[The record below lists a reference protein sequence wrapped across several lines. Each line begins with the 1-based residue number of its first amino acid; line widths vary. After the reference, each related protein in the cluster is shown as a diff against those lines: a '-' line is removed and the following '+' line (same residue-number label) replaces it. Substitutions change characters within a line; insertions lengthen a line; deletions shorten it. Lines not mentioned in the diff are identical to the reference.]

1 MSESR
6 NRICIL
12 GGGFGGL
19 YTALRL
25 SQLPWDHHGIPEIIL
40 VDQRDRFL
48 FTPLLYELLTDELQT
63 WEIAPPFTEILA
75 DTSVQF
81 VQGTVTDIDFETQQ
95 VQLAD
100 QTSLNYDS
108 LVLAMGGI
116 TPIEMV
122 PGAAEFAFPF
132 HSLNDA
138 YQLEERLRSLENSDQ
153 DKIRI
158 AIVGG
163 GYSGVELACKLRDR
177 IEDSVSRRDNRVGD
191 RARIRIVER
200 GEMILK
206 TSPDFNRETAQKAL
220 SDRQIWIDTETTV
233 EAIGEDEMSLLY
245 KGTSDT
251 IPVDAVIWTVGTTVS
266 KLVKNLDIAHHK
278 TGKIKVEPTLQ
289 VEANPSV
296 FALGDLAFCQDNN
309 GQVVPATAQVAF
321 QQSDYCAWNL
331 WAAMTGRPLLPFKYY
346 NLGEMLVLGTDN
358 ASLTSQ
364 GVKLEG
370 LIAYLARRLAYLSRM
385 PTPEHQVTVG
395 SNWITQPLSKLL
407 SNV

>member
-25 SQLPWDHHGIPEIIL
+25 SQLPWDHHGIPEITL

-75 DTSVQF
+75 DTSVEF
-81 VQGTVTDIDFETQQ
+81 VQGTVTDVNFETQQ

-108 LVLAMGGI
+108 LVLAMGGV

-132 HSLNDA
+132 HSLKDA
-138 YQLEERLRSLENSDQ
+138 YQLEERLRSLENSDR

-177 IEDSVSRRDNRVGD
+177 AGD

-206 TSPDFNRETAQKAL
+206 ASPDFNRETAQKAL
-220 SDRQIWIDTETTV
+220 SDRQIWLDMETTV
-233 EAIGEDEMSLLY
+233 EAIAEDEMTLLY
-245 KGTSDT
+245 KGQSDT

-266 KLVKNLDIAHHK
+266 KLVKNLDIPHHQ
-278 TGKIKVEPTLQ
+278 TGKINVEPTLQ

-296 FALGDLAFCQDNN
+296 FALGDLAFCQDDS
-309 GQVVPATAQVAF
+309 GKVIPATAQVAF

-364 GVKLEG
+364 GVKLDG
-370 LIAYLARRLAYLSRM
+370 ILAYLARRLAYLSRM

-395 SNWITQPLSKLL
+395 SNWIVQPLSKLL
-407 SNV
+407 SKV

>member
-266 KLVKNLDIAHHK
+266 KLVKNLDIAHHE

>member
-1 MSESR
+1 MSESK

-25 SQLPWDHHGIPEIIL
+25 SQLPWDHYGIPEIIL

-48 FTPLLYELLTDELQT
+48 FTPLLYELLTGELQT

-75 DTSVQF
+75 DTNIQF
-81 VQGTVTDIDFETQQ
+81 VQGTVTDIDVKTQQ
-95 VQLAD
+95 VQLVD
-100 QTSLNYDS
+100 QAPLNYDS
-108 LVLAMGGI
+108 LVLAMGGR
-116 TPIEMV
+116 TPMEMV

-132 HSLNDA
+132 HRLEDA
-138 YQLEERLRSLENSDQ
+138 YQLEEKLRFLEQSNP

-177 IEDSVSRRDNRVGD
+177 VGN

-220 SDRQIWIDTETTV
+220 ADRQIWIDTETSV
-233 EAIGEDEMSLLY
+233 EAITEDEITLLY
-245 KGTSDT
+245 KGQSDV
-251 IPVDAVIWTVGTTVS
+251 IPVDIVAWTVGTSVS
-266 KLVKNLDIAHHK
+266 ELVKNLDIPHHE

-289 VEANPSV
+289 VEGHPAI
-296 FALGDLAFCQDNN
+296 FALGDLAFCQDAS
-309 GQVVPATAQVAF
+309 GKVVPATAQVAF
-321 QQSDYCAWNL
+321 QQSDYCAWNV
-331 WAAMTGRPLLPFKYY
+331 WASLTGRPLLPFKYY

-358 ASLTSQ
+358 ATLTSQ
-364 GVKLEG
+364 GVKLDG
-370 LIAYLARRLAYLSRM
+370 IAAYLARRLAYLSRM
-385 PTPEHQVTVG
+385 PTPEHQLTVG